1 MHQIFAI
8 FRYGCFTR

>member
-8 FRYGCFTR
+8 FRHGCFTR

>member
-8 FRYGCFTR
+8 FGYGCFTR

>member
-8 FRYGCFTR
+8 FRYGCFTT

>member
-8 FRYGCFTR
+8 FQYRCFTR

>member
-8 FRYGCFTR
+8 FRYRCFTR

>member
-8 FRYGCFTR
+8 FRHRCFTR